1 MGLFGGSTKKT
12 YVTTETTALT
22 QDQRM
27 ALEAGEIGA
36 VLAPGAAAGGMGTIS
51 AAPESTVYSEITVS
65 GLGAEDVGL
74 MMEAVFEDTQETQRQ
89 MAGLAG
95 SVVAASQR
103 SQAALTDVVAAAKV
117 PEIAQAKS
125 MMPLIVVAVV
135 LYFVLWGFK

>member
-1 MGLFGGSTKKT
+1 MGLFGGSSTKKT
-12 YVTTETTALT
+12 YITETTALT
-22 QDQRM
+22 QDQRL
-27 ALEAGEIGA
+27 AIEGGVGT